1 VANQSEIDDH
11 IATVEKA
18 ERERADLQNE
28 LSRLED
34 ELFFAEHAYRDK
46 SEELEEL
53 KRLYATTKDDLD
65 NVSEQIRQNEREI
78 EQTNKKLYG
87 LDSKKNSL
95 LEFIEQLKQQI
106 VELRNENNINFDFVS
121 ESQNNDENSLDD
133 AEIERL
139 ALLQLQQEGIVSAS
153 TSNISSVF
161 PQSGSLSDGE
171 IEKMALRQILEEEN
185 SSKINLNPARLYN
198 GLFKEVGEE
207 LYSLKTAAE
216 KVSAGIQE
224 GKHFANS
231 FFTTASNLWPS
242 AGQEALLD
250 TMYQAEIVA
259 GMEPQATGDFLGDA
273 ALQNLK
279 KQFGNRM

>member
-1 VANQSEIDDH
+1 
-11 IATVEKA
+11 
-18 ERERADLQNE
+18 
-28 LSRLED
+28 
-34 ELFFAEHAYRDK
+34 
-46 SEELEEL
+46 
-53 KRLYATTKDDLD
+53 
-65 NVSEQIRQNEREI
+65 
-78 EQTNKKLYG
+78 
-87 LDSKKNSL
+87 
-95 LEFIEQLKQQI
+95 
-106 VELRNENNINFDFVS
+106 
-121 ESQNNDENSLDD
+121 
-133 AEIERL
+133 
-139 ALLQLQQEGIVSAS
+139 
-153 TSNISSVF
+153 
-161 PQSGSLSDGE
+161 
-171 IEKMALRQILEEEN
+171 MALRQILEEEN